1 MLRKLVER
9 ALAMRLAVLGLAA
22 ILAGIGIWSFMRLPI
37 DAFPDI
43 SSTQVKI
50 ILKAPGMTPEEVE
63 TRVITPIEM
72 EMLGIPEQSVLRSVA
87 KYAIADVTIDFADG
101 TDIYWARSQVA
112 ERLNGVMA
120 DLPENVSGGMAPI
133 STPLSDMYMF
143 TIEGPQ
149 DLMEKRRALDWIIR
163 PALRTVPG
171 VADVNAL
178 GGRVETFEVD
188 PDPGALA
195 GAGLAASDLAE
206 AIEASNRNDG
216 AGRLTSGEESL
227 ILRST
232 GAIRTLD
239 ELSAV
244 VVKAQS
250 GHVVRVGDVAK
261 VRTGSLTRYGAVTKN
276 GQGEAV
282 EGLVIGLRGADAAKV
297 VDGVKARLDELQT
310 SLPEGMKVVVFYDR
324 SDLIGRAVGTVEEAL
339 LEATL
344 LVVIL
349 LLLFLGDVRAS
360 LIVALALP
368 MSALLTFIFMQG
380 IGLTANL
387 MSLGGLAI
395 AVGMLV
401 DGAVVVI
408 ENVVER
414 LDDPQ
419 HAHESKLHAVF
430 VAAAE
435 VAKPVTSGMAII
447 ALVFL
452 PLLTLQGLEGKLFA
466 PVALTIVLALASA
479 LMLSLTL
486 IPVLAFYALKRS
498 RTQDADR
505 GPDAPGAAHAS
516 HEPWLMRKLAPRYHT
531 LLAGAF
537 ARRRMVYSLAG
548 ISLIATGLAYSVT
561 GKTFLP
567 TMDEGSV
574 IVQLTKLPSIS
585 LEHSIEGDL
594 KVQRVILDKVPEVTD
609 VIARVGSDELG
620 LDPMSP
626 NDTDSFLVLKP
637 REEWRVPDKEWL
649 LGELRK
655 ALADLPGIEPSFTQ
669 PIDMRISEMLT
680 GARGDLAI
688 KIFGP
693 DLDELSRIAGQIQG
707 RLEGIEGT
715 AEAMTVANDT
725 VGYLQFDIDR
735 VAAGRAGMP
744 VSDLQDAMR
753 AQVEGLHAGVV
764 AEGIRRV
771 PIVIRGET
779 GDLTAQGFADRLYRA
794 PVGQLV
800 RAGDVARVE
809 RTEGPVKLEHENGSR
824 FAMVQ
829 AFVSGRDLV
838 GYVEQAKADVA
849 ANVPLPAG
857 YRIVWGGQFEN
868 QQRAS
873 ARLMIVLP
881 ISLAMIFV
889 VLYAT
894 LGSLRASLLI
904 IGMIP
909 FALVGGMISLALSGE
924 YLSVPASVGFIALL
938 GIAVLN
944 GLVMVTYFRQLREK
958 GVALS
963 EAVRRGAERRL
974 RPVLMTA
981 TIAAFGL
988 VPLLFASGPGSE
1000 IQKPLAIVVIG
1011 GLVSS
1016 TLLTL
1021 FLLPILYERFGE
1033 TAAERAAGERR
1044 EAHDDT
1050 VEGSSSHD

>member
-9 ALAMRLAVLGLAA
+9 ALAWRLAIIGLALGLAGMGA
-22 ILAGIGIWSFMRLPI
+22 WAFMRLPI

-43 SSTQVKI
+43 SSTQVKV

-63 TRVITPIEM
+63 SRVITPIEM
-72 EMLGIPEQSVLRSVA
+72 EMLGIPHQAVLRSVA
-87 KYAIADVTIDFADG
+87 KYAIADITIDFADG
-101 TDIYWARSQVA
+101 TDIYWARTQVS
-112 ERLNGVMA
+112 ERLNGVMG
-120 DLPENVSGGMAPI
+120 DLPGNVSGGMAPI

-143 TIEGPQ
+143 TLEGPQ
-149 DLMEKRRALDWIIR
+149 SLAEKRRTLDWVIR

-171 VADVNAL
+171 VADVNSL
-178 GGRVETFEVD
+178 GGRAETFEVV
-188 PDPGALA
+188 PNASALA
-195 GAGLAASDLAE
+195 AAQLTVTDLAT
-206 AIEASNRNDG
+206 AIEESNRNDG
-216 AGRLTSGEESL
+216 AGRLVSGEEAL
-227 ILRST
+227 IVRAT

-239 ELSAV
+239 DMGAI
-244 VVKAQS
+244 
-250 GHVVRVGDVAK
+250 VVRSENGNVLRVSDVAQ
-261 VRTGSLTRYGAVTKN
+261 VRTGSLTRYGAVTKD
-276 GQGEAV
+276 GKGEAV
-282 EGLVIGLRGADAAKV
+282 EGLVIGLRGADAAQV
-297 VDGVKARLDELQT
+297 VDGVKTRLEELQP
-310 SLPEGMKVVVFYDR
+310 SLPQGMSVSVFYDR
-324 SDLIGRAVGTVEEAL
+324 SNLIERAVGTVEEAL

-344 LVVIL
+344 LVVVL

-360 LIVALALP
+360 VIVALALP
-368 MSALLTFIFMQG
+368 MAALLTFIFMRS

-401 DGAVVVI
+401 DGAVVVV

-414 LDDPQ
+414 LSDPK
-419 HAHESKLHAVF
+419 HAHSSKLHNVF
-430 VAAAE
+430 IASAE
-435 VAKPVTSGMAII
+435 VAKPVASGMAII

-466 PVALTIVLALASA
+466 PVALTIVLALLSA
-479 LMLSLTL
+479 LVLSLTL
-486 IPVLAFYALKRS
+486 VPVMAFYVLNVK
-498 RTQDADR
+498 ADE
-505 GPDAPGAAHAS
+505 GH
-516 HEPWLMRKLAPRYHT
+516 HEPWLMRKVSPRYHA
-531 LLAGAF
+531 LLNAAF
-537 ARRRMVYSLAG
+537 GRRKLVYTVAG
-548 ISLIATGLAYSVT
+548 ISLLLTGVAYSVT

-585 LEHSIEGDL
+585 LEHSVEGDL
-594 KVQRVILDKVPEVTD
+594 KVQRALLSKVPEVTE
-609 VIARVGSDELG
+609 VVARVGSDELG
-620 LDPMSP
+620 LDPMGL
-626 NDTDSFLVLKP
+626 NETDTFLKLKP

-649 LGELRK
+649 VGQLRK
-655 ALADLPGIEPSFTQ
+655 ALVDLPGIEPSFTQ
-669 PIDMRISEMLT
+669 PIEMRISEMLT
-680 GARGDLAI
+680 GSRGDLAI

-693 DLDELSRIAGQIQG
+693 DLDELARIAGDIQG
-707 RLEGIEGT
+707 RLEGIKGT
-715 AEAMTVANDT
+715 SEAMTVANDR
-725 VGYLQFDIDR
+725 VDYLQMDIDR
-735 VAAGRAGMP
+735 LAAGRAGMP
-744 VSDLQDAMR
+744 VNELQDAMR
-753 AQVEGLHAGVV
+753 AQVEGVHAGVV

-771 PIVIRGET
+771 PIVIRGE
-779 GDLTAQGFADRLYRA
+779 GQALSPQAFADTLYRS
-794 PVGQLV
+794 PTGQLV
-800 RAGDVARVE
+800 RASDVARVT
-809 RTEGPVKLEHENGSR
+809 RVEGPVKLEHENGSR
-824 FAMVQ
+824 FALVQ

-838 GYVEQAKADVA
+838 GYVDEAKADIASNVA
-849 ANVPLPAG
+849 LPPG

-873 ARLMIVLP
+873 ARLMVVLP
-881 ISLAMIFV
+881 ISLVMIFV

-894 LGSLRASLLI
+894 LSSLRASLLI

-909 FALVGGMISLALSGE
+909 FALVGGMISLAFSGE

-944 GLVMVTYFRQLREK
+944 GLVMVSYFRQLREE
-958 GVALS
+958 GVPLY

-1021 FLLPILYERFGE
+1021 VLLPLLYERFGE
-1033 TAAERAAGERR
+1033 NKAERDAGDHEHSQRDEADGER
-1044 EAHDDT
+1044 ADA
-1050 VEGSSSHD
+1050 

>member
-1 MLRKLVER
+1 MLRTLVER
-9 ALAMRLAVLGLAA
+9 ALAWRLAMLALA
-22 ILAGIGIWSFMRLPI
+22 LALAGLGTWSFLRLPI

-63 TRVITPIEM
+63 SRVITPIEM
-72 EMLGIPEQSVLRSVA
+72 EMLGIPSQANLRSVA
-87 KYAIADVTIDFADG
+87 KYAIADITIDFDDSA
-101 TDIYWARSQVA
+101 DIYWARTQVA
-112 ERLNGVMA
+112 ERLNGIMG

-143 TIEGPQ
+143 TLEGPQ
-149 DLMEKRRALDWIIR
+149 SLAEKRRTLDWVIR

-178 GGRVETFEVD
+178 GGRVETFEVA
-188 PDPGALA
+188 PDMSALA
-195 GAGLAASDLAE
+195 AAGLTISDLAE
-206 AIEASNRNDG
+206 AVEASNRNDG
-216 AGRLTSGEESL
+216 AGRLDAGEEAL
-227 ILRST
+227 IVRST
-232 GAIRTLD
+232 ARVESLD
-239 ELSAV
+239 DLAAV
-244 VVKAQS
+244 VVRSDGQR
-250 GHVVRVGDVAK
+250 VVRVSDVAD
-261 VRTGSLTRYGAVTKN
+261 VRTGSLTRYGAVSKN
-276 GQGEAV
+276 GTGEAV
-282 EGLVIGLRGADAAKV
+282 EGLVIGLRGADAAQV
-297 VDGVKARLDELQT
+297 VDGVKARLEDLQP
-310 SLPEGMKVVVFYDR
+310 SLPEGMKVAVFYDR
-324 SDLIGRAVGTVEEAL
+324 SDLIERAVGTVEKAL
-339 LEATL
+339 LEATV
-344 LVVIL
+344 LVVVL

-360 LIVALALP
+360 LIVALASP
-368 MSALLTFIFMQG
+368 MAVLLTFIFMRA

-387 MSLGGLAI
+387 MSLGGIAI

-401 DGAVVVI
+401 DGAVVVV

-414 LDDPQ
+414 LSDPK
-419 HAHESKLHAVF
+419 HARNGKLFNVL
-430 VAAAE
+430 VASAE

-466 PVALTIVLALASA
+466 PVAVTIVLALLSA
-479 LMLSLTL
+479 LVLSLTL
-486 IPVLAFYALKRS
+486 VPVLAYFVLKVKVE
-498 RTQDADR
+498 
-505 GPDAPGAAHAS
+505 GHGHA
-516 HEPWLMRKLAPRYHT
+516 HEPWLMRQLSPRYHA

-537 ARRRMVYSLAG
+537 ARRRLVYAVAGLSLVVTVFAYSL
-548 ISLIATGLAYSVT
+548 T

-585 LEHSIEGDL
+585 LEHSVEGDL
-594 KVQRVILDKVPEVTD
+594 KAQRLILDTVPEVRSA
-609 VIARVGSDELG
+609 IARVGSDELG

-626 NDTDSFLVLKP
+626 NETDTFLELAP
-637 REEWRVPDKEWL
+637 REEWRVADKEWL
-649 LGELRK
+649 IGEIRT
-655 ALADLPGIEPSFTQ
+655 ALAALPGMEPSFTQ

-680 GARGDLAI
+680 GSRGDLVI
-688 KIFGP
+688 KVFGP
-693 DLDELSRIAGQIQG
+693 DLAELSRIAGAIQG
-707 RLEGIEGT
+707 RLEAIRGT
-715 AEAMTVANDT
+715 SEAMTVANDS
-725 VGYLQFDIDR
+725 VDYLQLAVDR
-735 VAAGRAGMP
+735 VEAGRVGMP

-753 AQVEGLHAGVV
+753 AQIEGMHAGVV
-764 AEGIRRV
+764 AQGIRRV
-771 PIVIRGET
+771 PIVIRGE
-779 GDLTAQGFADRLYRA
+779 GEGLTAQTFADTLYRS
-794 PVGQLV
+794 PSGQLV
-800 RAGDVARVE
+800 RASDVAHVARV
-809 RTEGPVKLEHENGSR
+809 EGPVKLEHENGSR
-824 FAMVQ
+824 FALVQ

-838 GYVEQAKADVA
+838 GYVEEAKADIARNVA
-849 ANVPLPAG
+849 LPQG

-873 ARLMIVLP
+873 ARLMVVLP
-881 ISLAMIFV
+881 ISLVMIFV

-894 LGSLRASLLI
+894 LHSLRASLLI
-904 IGMIP
+904 LAMIP
-909 FALVGGMISLALSGE
+909 FAVVGGMVSLALSGE

-944 GLVMVTYFRQLREK
+944 GLVMVSYFRQLREE
-958 GVALS
+958 GVPLV

-1021 FLLPILYERFGE
+1021 ILLPMLYERFGE
-1033 TAAERAAGERR
+1033 NRGETRAEE
-1044 EAHDDT
+1044 EENAHA
-1050 VEGSSSHD
+1050 